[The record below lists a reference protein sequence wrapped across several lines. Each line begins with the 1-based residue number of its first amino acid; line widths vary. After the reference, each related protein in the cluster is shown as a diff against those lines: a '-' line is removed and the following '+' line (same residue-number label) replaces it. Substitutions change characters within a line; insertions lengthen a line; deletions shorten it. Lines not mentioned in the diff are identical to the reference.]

1 MLRRLFSCPAGAM
14 PNAEVE
20 EKSEVQGSWE
30 KNEKDVPW
38 KWQCRDQ
45 WVDQWIRKNTASKA
59 CLFLSCQRRAFG
71 VIRRSA
77 TDPGPGHWQ
86 AWPLPA
92 SCQRTAAGEAAG
104 LLWEDKASGRKRE
117 AETASSQSCP
127 VTLTTNYP
135 QRLWPPGHDS
145 VCLCGCLGTRK
156 SVSIDP
162 IGNTG
167 HIFGHFLGLFLFLS
181 RAAINH
187 FHFNFHFLSL

>member
-1 MLRRLFSCPAGAM
+1 MK
-14 PNAEVE
+14 VT
-20 EKSEVQGSWE
+20 VQGSQE
-30 KNEKDVPW
+30 
-38 KWQCRDQ
+38 
-45 WVDQWIRKNTASKA
+45 WISESGKTPPAERVYSSAVSGEHLVSLDGVLPTQGQDTDEPGR
-59 CLFLSCQRRAFG
+59 FLLPVKGRLQGKRQGCWGR
-71 VIRRSA
+71 IR
-77 TDPGPGHWQ
+77 P
-86 AWPLPA
+86 
-92 SCQRTAAGEAAG
+92 
-104 LLWEDKASGRKRE
+104 SGRKRE

-135 QRLWPPGHDS
+135 QRLWPPGHDC

-167 HIFGHFLGLFLFLS
+167 CIFGHFMGLFLFLS